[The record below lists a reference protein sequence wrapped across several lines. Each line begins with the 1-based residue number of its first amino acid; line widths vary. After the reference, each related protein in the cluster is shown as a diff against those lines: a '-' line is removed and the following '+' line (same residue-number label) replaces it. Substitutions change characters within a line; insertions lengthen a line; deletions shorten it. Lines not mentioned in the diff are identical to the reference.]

1 MVDPIIDDHGLAQLL
16 KIPDRTLTAL
26 LERTDLPRFMLDGRP
41 RFLTASVL
49 AWLSA
54 FEGGHELLPP
64 QVEPVA
70 APTPVATPKPPP
82 AETPRFSASQAG
94 EVAWLHEDAL
104 EALASGAGD
113 SGRNLD
119 RLKLRDALLGLND
132 QLLPILSRLSS
143 GRLHPHHDEKLR
155 TSPWRLEVGTDT
167 RIAAI
172 RIAWGAGEHA
182 PPEFADRPHLE
193 VELARSTLTIRLD
206 AHGRPY
212 APPIDAELLTA
223 LEAEGFELTPHARP
237 ASGAAVGSV
246 TKVYGLA
253 TPSPT
258 IDAVTSV
265 LEKDLAR
272 LVPLWT
278 RLV

>member
-16 KIPDRTLTAL
+16 KVPDRTLNAL
-26 LERTDLPRFMLDGRP
+26 LDRTDLPRFMLDGRP

-49 AWLSA
+49 AWLA
-54 FEGGHELLPP
+54 KFEGGHELLPQ
-64 QVEPVA
+64 QVDPVVVS
-70 APTPVATPKPPP
+70 PPVSTPKPPP
-82 AETPRFSASQAG
+82 AERPRFVASQAG
-94 EVAWLHEDAL
+94 EVPWLHADAL
-104 EALASGAGD
+104 DALGSGAGD

-119 RLKLRDALLGLND
+119 RLKLRDALLELND

-155 TSPWRLEVGTDT
+155 TSPWRLEVGTDN

-172 RIAWGAGEHA
+172 DIAWGAGEHA

-193 VELARSTLTIRLD
+193 VELAGTTLTVRLD

-212 APPIDAELLTA
+212 APPIDGELLLA
-223 LEAEGFELTPHARP
+223 LEAEGFELIPDAHP
-237 ASGAAVGSV
+237 AKGAAVGSV
-246 TKVYGLA
+246 TKIYELP

-258 IDAVTSV
+258 IDTVTSV
-265 LEKDLAR
+265 LEKDLTR

>member
-1 MVDPIIDDHGLAQLL
+1 MVEPIIDDHGLAQLL
-16 KIPDRTLTAL
+16 KVPDRTLNAL

-49 AWLSA
+49 AWLA
-54 FEGGHELLPP
+54 KFEGGHELLPQQAEPVVVTP
-64 QVEPVA
+64 QVP
-70 APTPVATPKPPP
+70 TPKPPA
-82 AETPRFSASQAG
+82 AERPRFVASHAG
-94 EVAWLHEDAL
+94 EVAWLQADAL
-104 EALASGAGD
+104 DALVSGAAD

-119 RLKLRDALLGLND
+119 RLKLRDALLELND

-155 TSPWRLEVGTDT
+155 TSPWRLEVGVDS

-172 RIAWGAGEHA
+172 DIAWGAGEHA

-193 VELARSTLTIRLD
+193 VELAGTTLTLRLD

-212 APPIDAELLTA
+212 APPIDAELMLA
-223 LEAEGFELTPHARP
+223 LEAEGFELTPDAQP
-237 ASGAAVGSV
+237 AKGAAVGSM
-246 TKVYGLA
+246 TKVYELP

-258 IDAVTSV
+258 IDTVTSV
-265 LEKDLAR
+265 LERDLAR